1 MKRTKLL
8 SIALSAI
15 ALLALV
21 GCSNEPKIKTV
32 LNPTVAKSSDKAL
45 TVDKV
50 IITDSMTIIDFA
62 YKFNDIG
69 NYLFTPT
76 TAYIVANGQK
86 YGVMGS
92 KNMLI
97 SESEIQS
104 EVIHFRT
111 TTFSL
116 IFPPIPFDTDSISYY
131 EYDPK
136 TKQGGWYVK
145 GISLDSKSTSIA
157 YKDKKDSEIY
167 AKNIK
172 AYIEEEQKRRLQ
184 YEEQW
189 QRKIEESQKPYKCSI
204 CGKRYYQ
211 ESEKKHCESMHG
223 LSLFGAMFKKY
234 K

>member
-15 ALLALV
+15 ALLAVV

-97 SESEIQS
+97 SESEIPS

-136 TKQGGWYVK
+136 AKQGGWYVK

-167 AKNIK
+167 ATKIN
-172 AYIEEEQKRRLQ
+172 AFMEEQRAAEQRRK
-184 YEEQW
+184 EQA
-189 QRKIEESQKPYKCSI
+189 S
-204 CGKRYYQ
+204 
-211 ESEKKHCESMHG
+211 
-223 LSLFGAMFKKY
+223 KKY
-234 K
+234 YCRYCHQGFSSLDKLLHSMCLTNPKGAFYYHEPYNMAE